1 MNDLTI
7 LHLSDLHIDGQAA
20 YPEILKN
27 LLVHIKEEIATTR
40 EKTLVVAVTGDIID
54 KGNKAA
60 IDNAKKFFEDLKKT
74 LGNKVAGIVLVPGN
88 HDIFRSNSCKLIIP
102 ACRTFAVQKE
112 YEFGN
117 TFYDT
122 FWKNIQEAY
131 ESSGYMELSKYI
143 YNLFEMDIEEK
154 IVERTF
160 GVVPITIEKKTYFF
174 VLLNTSWCCID
185 ENDARKIVL
194 GKFQLDKISEE
205 AIKLRRNIEP
215 SLSICLGHHPL
226 QCLEGNEETTALMEL
241 TDSSRIMANAYLC
254 GHTHNRTVVN
264 WNNNVRTLNTFMTGI
279 GQGDAENDR
288 VRAQHTRKRLYAFYV
303 FNIEL
308 NSVDIYSYGTNA
320 EGNFK
325 PDFDLY
331 TKNIEENQKK
341 IVFPINMQK
350 TMPYIWL
357 TGGPNSTGKACYLSD
372 ELLDRFQ
379 EYEIR
384 MSNFRKEMCDL
395 LWRTRVLYFDDGI
408 DESKIKTIIEIWE
421 KEQEK
426 TKEKTKEEQEITV
439 DGILYAHLML
449 EKSVQGQQLMEEL
462 VGLDKGKNSRVFDD
476 FYAYLTQICAILR
489 NNLVDEEKKTLV
501 RFHFRFRL
509 KDKMYSQLCISIPP
523 ECKPETMNMQP
534 MQYDDLLKAS
544 YDVGHSLIYS
554 VNKSLVHTE
563 PKKRWKNFITAIPSF
578 DGNRYRKKQER
589 AWKGNTVYYIWCF
602 SRI

>member
-27 LLVHIKEEIATTR
+27 LLVHIKEEIAPTR

-88 HDIFRSNSCKLIIP
+88 HDIFRSNSCKFIIP

-185 ENDARKIVL
+185 ENDTRKIVL

-544 YDVGHSLIYS
+544 YDYFLLGTL
-554 VNKSLVHTE
+554 
-563 PKKRWKNFITAIPSF
+563 
-578 DGNRYRKKQER
+578 
-589 AWKGNTVYYIWCF
+589 
-602 SRI
+602 

>member
-88 HDIFRSNSCKLIIP
+88 HDIFRSNSCKFIIP

-578 DGNRYRKKQER
+578 DGNRYRKNRRESMER
-589 AWKGNTVYYIWCF
+589 EYRLLHLVF
-602 SRI
+602 Q

>member
-27 LLVHIKEEIATTR
+27 LLVHIKEEIAPTR

-88 HDIFRSNSCKLIIP
+88 HDIFRSNSCKFIIP

-185 ENDARKIVL
+185 ENDTRKIVL

-426 TKEKTKEEQEITV
+426 TKEEQEITV

-544 YDVGHSLIYS
+544 YDKEYVL
-554 VNKSLVHTE
+554 KT
-563 PKKRWKNFITAIPSF
+563 
-578 DGNRYRKKQER
+578 
-589 AWKGNTVYYIWCF
+589 
-602 SRI
+602 

>member
-88 HDIFRSNSCKLIIP
+88 HDIFRSNSCKFIIP

-578 DGNRYRKKQER
+578 DGNRYRKTGESMER
-589 AWKGNTVYYIWCF
+589 EYRLLHLVF
-602 SRI
+602 Q

>member
-27 LLVHIKEEIATTR
+27 LLVHIKEEIAPTR

-88 HDIFRSNSCKLIIP
+88 HDIFRSNSCKFIIP

-185 ENDARKIVL
+185 ENDTRKIVL

-350 TMPYIWL
+350 TMPYI
-357 TGGPNSTGKACYLSD
+357 GGITCGD
-372 ELLDRFQ
+372 
-379 EYEIR
+379 
-384 MSNFRKEMCDL
+384 
-395 LWRTRVLYFDDGI
+395 
-408 DESKIKTIIEIWE
+408 
-421 KEQEK
+421 
-426 TKEKTKEEQEITV
+426 TK
-439 DGILYAHLML
+439 
-449 EKSVQGQQLMEEL
+449 
-462 VGLDKGKNSRVFDD
+462 
-476 FYAYLTQICAILR
+476 
-489 NNLVDEEKKTLV
+489 
-501 RFHFRFRL
+501 
-509 KDKMYSQLCISIPP
+509 
-523 ECKPETMNMQP
+523 
-534 MQYDDLLKAS
+534 
-544 YDVGHSLIYS
+544 
-554 VNKSLVHTE
+554 
-563 PKKRWKNFITAIPSF
+563 
-578 DGNRYRKKQER
+578 
-589 AWKGNTVYYIWCF
+589 
-602 SRI
+602 

>member
-27 LLVHIKEEIATTR
+27 LLVHIKEEIAPTR

-88 HDIFRSNSCKLIIP
+88 HDIFRSNSCKFIIP

-185 ENDARKIVL
+185 ENDTRKIVL

-226 QCLEGNEETTALMEL
+226 QCL
-241 TDSSRIMANAYLC
+241 
-254 GHTHNRTVVN
+254 
-264 WNNNVRTLNTFMTGI
+264 
-279 GQGDAENDR
+279 
-288 VRAQHTRKRLYAFYV
+288 
-303 FNIEL
+303 
-308 NSVDIYSYGTNA
+308 
-320 EGNFK
+320 
-325 PDFDLY
+325 
-331 TKNIEENQKK
+331 EENQKK

-578 DGNRYRKKQER
+578 DGNRYRKNRREHGKGIPFITFGVSVGSSDLNSLLYYMDFHSIER
-589 AWKGNTVYYIWCF
+589 TLADVIEDYLEYFPIDMKAFCEWARENVEYTSDEGGV
-602 SRI
+602 

>member
-27 LLVHIKEEIATTR
+27 LLVHIKEEIAPTR

-88 HDIFRSNSCKLIIP
+88 HDIFRSNSCKFIIP

-185 ENDARKIVL
+185 ENDTRKIVL

-325 PDFDLY
+325 HYFDL
-331 TKNIEENQKK
+331 
-341 IVFPINMQK
+341 
-350 TMPYIWL
+350 
-357 TGGPNSTGKACYLSD
+357 
-372 ELLDRFQ
+372 
-379 EYEIR
+379 
-384 MSNFRKEMCDL
+384 
-395 LWRTRVLYFDDGI
+395 
-408 DESKIKTIIEIWE
+408 
-421 KEQEK
+421 
-426 TKEKTKEEQEITV
+426 
-439 DGILYAHLML
+439 
-449 EKSVQGQQLMEEL
+449 
-462 VGLDKGKNSRVFDD
+462 
-476 FYAYLTQICAILR
+476 
-489 NNLVDEEKKTLV
+489 
-501 RFHFRFRL
+501 
-509 KDKMYSQLCISIPP
+509 
-523 ECKPETMNMQP
+523 
-534 MQYDDLLKAS
+534 
-544 YDVGHSLIYS
+544 
-554 VNKSLVHTE
+554 
-563 PKKRWKNFITAIPSF
+563 
-578 DGNRYRKKQER
+578 
-589 AWKGNTVYYIWCF
+589 
-602 SRI
+602 